1 MRILVVGS
9 GGREHALC
17 WKISTSK
24 RVKDVYCAPGNGGTS
39 AVATNV
45 DIKANDIEGLLAFAL
60 EKQIDLTIVGPEEAL
75 CLGIV
80 DEFIKNGLRI
90 FGANKKSA
98 QLEASKE
105 YSKEFM
111 KNYNI
116 PTARYNSYT
125 DYDQAIEGL
134 KEYTYPLVIKADGLC
149 AGKGVVICKDEEEA
163 KKALIDILE
172 NKVFGQEGSKIII
185 EEFLDGIETSLLCF
199 VTEGRIIPMD
209 TARDYKKIYDGD
221 QGPNTGGV
229 GCFSPSSLLTKELNR
244 KIERNILN
252 NIRFGLSNDEMDF
265 KGVLF
270 IGIMIVDDEP
280 LVLEFNV
287 RFGDPETQ
295 VLIPRLGGDII
306 DVFQKTIDGVLNKTD
321 LVWDED
327 YCVTVIA
334 HSHGYPG
341 EFEKGFEI
349 TGLEDLD
356 ENIILFHSGTK
367 ILDDKLVTNG
377 GRVFAVTSKGQSLEE
392 ARNNIYRNIDKIKFQ
407 GMTYRKDIGQHED
420 DELI

>member
-17 WKISTSK
+17 WKISASK
-24 RVKDVYCAPGNGGTS
+24 RVKDIYCAPGNGGTS
-39 AVATNV
+39 TVATNI
-45 DIKANDIEGLLAFAL
+45 DIQANDIEGLLAFAL
-60 EKQIDLTIVGPEEAL
+60 EKDIDLTIVGPEEPL

-98 QLEASKE
+98 QLEGSKE
-105 YSKEFM
+105 FSKEFM

-116 PTARYNSYT
+116 PTAKYNSFT
-125 DYDQAIEGL
+125 DYGEAIVGL
-134 KEYTYPLVIKADGLC
+134 KEYTYPVVIKADGLC
-149 AGKGVVICKDEEEA
+149 AGKGVVICTTEEEA
-163 KKALIDILE
+163 QNCLKDILE
-172 NKVFGQEGSKIII
+172 DKIFGEEGNKIII

-209 TARDYKKIYDGD
+209 TARDYKKIDDGD

-229 GCFSPSSLLTKELNR
+229 GCFSPSSLITKEINR
-244 KIERNILN
+244 KIEKNILN

-270 IGIMIVDDEP
+270 IGLMIVDDEP

-287 RFGDPETQ
+287 RFGDPEAE
-295 VLIPRLGGDII
+295 VLIPRLSGDII
-306 DVFQKTIDGVLNKTD
+306 DVFQKTIDGVLNKSD

-334 HSHGYPG
+334 TSEGYPG
-341 EFEKGFEI
+341 KFEKGYEI

-356 ENIILFHSGTK
+356 ESILLFHNGTRYV
-367 ILDDKLVTNG
+367 DDRLVTNG
-377 GRVFAVTSKGQSLEE
+377 GRVLAITSMGKTLEE
-392 ARNNIYRNIDKIKFQ
+392 ARANIYNNIDKVKFQ
-407 GMTYRKDIGQHED
+407 GINYRKDIAKHD
-420 DELI
+420 

>member
-1 MRILVVGS
+1 MRILVIGS

-17 WKISTSK
+17 WKISQSK
-24 RVKDVYCAPGNGGTS
+24 RVKDIYCAPGNGGTS
-39 AVATNV
+39 TVATNL
-45 DIKANDIEGLLAFAL
+45 DIQANDIEGLLAFAL
-60 EKQIDLTIVGPEEAL
+60 EKEIDLTIVGPEEPL

-105 YSKEFM
+105 FSKEFM

-116 PTARYNSYT
+116 PTAKYNSFT
-125 DYDQAIEGL
+125 DYNEAIEGL
-134 KEYTYPLVIKADGLC
+134 KEYTYPVVIKADGLC
-149 AGKGVVICKDEEEA
+149 AGKGVVICQTEEEA
-163 KKALIDILE
+163 KLCLKDILQD
-172 NKVFGQEGSKIII
+172 KIFGNEGNKIII
-185 EEFLDGIETSLLCF
+185 EEFLDGVETSLLCF

-209 TARDYKKIYDGD
+209 TARDYKKIFDGD

-229 GCFSPSSLLTKELNR
+229 GCFSPSSLITKELNR
-244 KIERNILN
+244 KIEKNILN

-270 IGIMIVDDEP
+270 IGLMIVDDEP
-280 LVLEFNV
+280 IVLEFNV
-287 RFGDPETQ
+287 RFGDPEAE
-295 VLIPRLGGDII
+295 VLIPRLSGDII

-334 HSHGYPG
+334 TSEGYPG
-341 EFEKGFEI
+341 QFVKGHEI

-356 ENIILFHSGTK
+356 DSILLFHNGSK
-367 ILDDKLVTNG
+367 YVDDKLVTNG
-377 GRVFAVTSKGQSLEE
+377 GRVLALTSMGKTLEE
-392 ARNNIYRNIDKIKFQ
+392 ARANIYNNIDKVKFQ
-407 GMTYRKDIGQHED
+407 GINYRKDIAKHD
-420 DELI
+420 NVN

>member
-17 WKISTSK
+17 WKISQSK
-24 RVKDVYCAPGNGGTS
+24 RVRDIYCAPGNGGTS
-39 AVATNV
+39 AVATNI

-60 EKQIDLTIVGPEEAL
+60 EKEIDLTIVGPEEPL
-75 CLGIV
+75 CMGIV

-90 FGANKKSA
+90 FGVNKKSA
-98 QLEASKE
+98 QLEGSKE

-111 KNYNI
+111 KKYNI
-116 PTARYNSYT
+116 PTAKYNSFT

-149 AGKGVVICKDEEEA
+149 AGKGVIICQTEEEA
-163 KKALIDILE
+163 KECLKEIL
-172 NKVFGQEGSKIII
+172 NDKVFGVEGNKVII

-209 TARDYKKIYDGD
+209 TSRDYKKIFDGD

-229 GCFSPSSLLTKELNR
+229 GCFSPSFTISRELNR

-252 NIRFGLSNDEMDF
+252 NIRFGLSNDEMDY

-270 IGIMIVDDEP
+270 IGLMIVDDEP
-280 LVLEFNV
+280 IVLEFNV
-287 RFGDPETQ
+287 RLGDPEAE

-334 HSHGYPG
+334 TSEGYPG
-341 EFEKGFEI
+341 EFEKGHEI

-356 ENIILFHSGTK
+356 DSILLFHNGSK
-367 ILDDKLVTNG
+367 YVDDKLVTNG
-377 GRVFAVTSKGQSLEE
+377 GRVLAITSMGNTLEE
-392 ARNNIYRNIDKIKFQ
+392 ARTNIYNNIDKIKFK
-407 GMTYRKDIGQHED
+407 GLTYRTDIAKDED
-420 DELI
+420 FN

>member
-17 WKISTSK
+17 WKISASK
-24 RVKDVYCAPGNGGTS
+24 RVKDIYCAPGNGGTS
-39 AVATNV
+39 TVATNI
-45 DIKANDIEGLLAFAL
+45 DIQANDIEGLLAFAL
-60 EKQIDLTIVGPEEAL
+60 EKEIDLTIVGPEEPL
-75 CLGIV
+75 CSGIV
-80 DEFIKNGLRI
+80 DLFIKNGLRI

-98 QLEASKE
+98 QLEGSKE
-105 YSKEFM
+105 FSKKFM

-116 PTARYNSYT
+116 PTAKYNSYT
-125 DYDQAIEGL
+125 DYSEAIVGL
-134 KEYTYPLVIKADGLC
+134 KEYTYPVVIKADGLC
-149 AGKGVVICKDEEEA
+149 AGKGVVICSTEEEA
-163 KKALIDILE
+163 QNCLKDILE
-172 NKVFGQEGSKIII
+172 DKIFGEEGKKIII

-209 TARDYKKIYDGD
+209 TARDYKKIEDED

-229 GCFSPSSLLTKELNR
+229 GCFSPSSLITKEINR
-244 KIERNILN
+244 KIEKNILN

-270 IGIMIVDDEP
+270 IGLMIVDDEP

-287 RFGDPETQ
+287 RFGDPEAE
-295 VLIPRLGGDII
+295 VLIPRLSGDII
-306 DVFQKTIDGVLNKTD
+306 DVFQKTIDGVLNKSD

-334 HSHGYPG
+334 TSEGYPG
-341 EFEKGFEI
+341 KFEKGYEI

-356 ENIILFHSGTK
+356 KSILLFHNGTK
-367 ILDDKLVTNG
+367 YVDDKLVTNG
-377 GRVFAVTSKGQSLEE
+377 GRVLALTSMGKTLEE
-392 ARNNIYRNIDKIKFQ
+392 ARANIYNNIDKVKFQ
-407 GMTYRKDIGQHED
+407 GINYRKDIAKHD
-420 DELI
+420 

>member
-1 MRILVVGS
+1 MRILVIGS

-17 WKISTSK
+17 WKISQSK
-24 RVKDVYCAPGNGGTS
+24 RVKDIYCAPGNGGTS
-39 AVATNV
+39 TVATNL
-45 DIKANDIEGLLAFAL
+45 DIQANDIEGLLAFAL
-60 EKQIDLTIVGPEEAL
+60 EKEIDLTIVGPEEPL

-105 YSKEFM
+105 FSKEFM

-116 PTARYNSYT
+116 PTAKYNSFT
-125 DYDQAIEGL
+125 DYNEAIEGL
-134 KEYTYPLVIKADGLC
+134 KEYTYPVVIKADGLC
-149 AGKGVVICKDEEEA
+149 AGKGVVICQSEEEA
-163 KKALIDILE
+163 KLCLKDILQD
-172 NKVFGQEGSKIII
+172 KIFGDEGNKIII
-185 EEFLDGIETSLLCF
+185 EEFLDGVETSLLCF

-209 TARDYKKIYDGD
+209 TARDYKKIFDGD

-229 GCFSPSSLLTKELNR
+229 GCFSPSALITKELNR
-244 KIERNILN
+244 KIEKNILN

-270 IGIMIVDDEP
+270 IGLMIVDDEP
-280 LVLEFNV
+280 IVLEFNV
-287 RFGDPETQ
+287 RFGDPEAE
-295 VLIPRLGGDII
+295 VLIPRLSGDII

-334 HSHGYPG
+334 TSEGYPG
-341 EFEKGFEI
+341 QFVKGHEI

-356 ENIILFHSGTK
+356 DSILLFHNGTK
-367 ILDDKLVTNG
+367 YVDDKLVTNG
-377 GRVFAVTSKGQSLEE
+377 GRVLALTSMGKTLEE
-392 ARNNIYRNIDKIKFQ
+392 ARANIYNNIDKVKFQ
-407 GMTYRKDIGQHED
+407 GINYRRDIAKHD
-420 DELI
+420 NVN